1 MESWSTVHA
10 RRADR
15 AACTSAGMPGNGY
28 SGRANNLEV
37 LTDPY
42 GGYDVP
48 GPYGVVICG
57 MSAHVLCYRIAG
69 AAAFSGCML
78 MLTRGHV
85 AGYANDPYDG
95 DWALGPLGG
104 KALRTQNLYTVK
116 PAEEPN
122 IWGEE
127 PMGTNSL
134 FMPRMTESDVRAS
147 QQAKAAAMQQQA
159 NLMKGQPPVPDWV
172 GTNQAFFGAHQ
183 GGDSSFSSQP
193 QAKVPRHATS
203 KHSRPRPQFRKMKTA
218 HTQQLFRS
226 EEPGVAEYGLEGDN
240 ILNEEVLPS
249 EVGTG
254 GPVIGVDGV
263 PSNGEHEWI
272 HYDEP
277 LDFACDPSILGC
289 EDGLEVENYAEN

>member
-1 MESWSTVHA
+1 M
-10 RRADR
+10 
-15 AACTSAGMPGNGY
+15 
-28 SGRANNLEV
+28 
-37 LTDPY
+37 
-42 GGYDVP
+42 
-48 GPYGVVICG
+48 
-57 MSAHVLCYRIAG
+57 LCYRIAG

-78 MLTRGHV
+78 TLTRGYV

-203 KHSRPRPQFRKMKTA
+203 KHGRARPQSRKMKTA

>member
-1 MESWSTVHA
+1 MALPSVMASSNLGTKMFPTA
-10 RRADR
+10 YSPAAGSLLIPASAD
-15 AACTSAGMPGNGY
+15 T
-28 SGRANNLEV
+28 
-37 LTDPY
+37 
-42 GGYDVP
+42 
-48 GPYGVVICG
+48 
-57 MSAHVLCYRIAG
+57 
-69 AAAFSGCML
+69 F
-78 MLTRGHV
+78 
-85 AGYANDPYDG
+85 
-95 DWALGPLGG
+95 
-104 KALRTQNLYTVK
+104 
-116 PAEEPN
+116 
-122 IWGEE
+122 
-127 PMGTNSL
+127 
-134 FMPRMTESDVRAS
+134 
-147 QQAKAAAMQQQA
+147 
-159 NLMKGQPPVPDWV
+159 LMKASGMATSIPAPSPV
-172 GTNQAFFGAHQ
+172 
-183 GGDSSFSSQP
+183 FSSQP

-263 PSNGEHEWI
+263 PSNGEHDWI